1 MISAENKWPTYFVLN
16 HKWLPTVQQ
25 WSPCSGASFMQ
36 LGAPSSLGRERGH
49 CFLLEPSYGK
59 VMNQKLVSSIAN
71 NLGWMSFMPLLP
83 GGKLSQCSINLWLQN
98 FQPRLFSK
106 SPQFVHYHSI
116 ALLLTISIH
125 FRLQRSSNLC
135 PKLQFPPVWT
145 QAPVRTVIRFVQ
157 EASSTIWP
165 TLPPVHTAP
174 KHVMETCQF
183 WKFFVPVCL
192 VNNAIVP
199 PRMTSLHH
207 VSGSSANLFLA
218 PWSHRQLGAN
228 KLRDGEP
235 SGLRATQTFIL
246 KLPIRMLGHKTLGY
260 FFTKC
265 RLFCPCLCL
274 YSNN

>member
-1 MISAENKWPTYFVLN
+1 
-16 HKWLPTVQQ
+16 
-25 WSPCSGASFMQ
+25 MQ

-71 NLGWMSFMPLLP
+71 NSGWMSLMPLLP

-98 FQPRLFSK
+98 FQPRLFSN
-106 SPQFVHYHSI
+106 SPQFLNNYSI
-116 ALLLTISIH
+116 TLIFTISIH

-145 QAPVRTVIRFVQ
+145 QAPVWAVIRFVQ

-174 KHVMETCQF
+174 KQAMESCQF
-183 WKFFVPVCL
+183 WNFFVPVCL
-192 VNNAIVP
+192 VNNATVP

-228 KLRDGEP
+228 KLQDGDPQGSEQ
-235 SGLRATQTFIL
+235 LRLLLLSF
-246 KLPIRMLGHKTLGY
+246 RLGCQSIKH
-260 FFTKC
+260 
-265 RLFCPCLCL
+265 
-274 YSNN
+274 